1 MASMASAHALCHV
14 GAALS
19 FSTQTKAK
27 KNCLSLAMAKKLVQ
41 VVLSISSFT
50 WKGAI
55 NLIKYHLKRNEI
67 AYESHRKRK
76 MAIAKEIDVQVS
88 L

>member
-1 MASMASAHALCHV
+1 GMASAHALCHA

-19 FSTQTKAK
+19 FSTQAKSK
-27 KNCLSLAMAKKLVQ
+27 KNCLSLAMVKKLVQ
-41 VVLSISSFT
+41 VVLSINSFT

-55 NLIKYHLKRNEI
+55 NMIKYHLKRNDI
-67 AYESHRKRK
+67 AYESHRKRT
-76 MAIAKEIDVQVS
+76 MALAKELGVQVS

>member
-1 MASMASAHALCHV
+1 MAGMASAHALCHV

-27 KNCLSLAMAKKLVQ
+27 KKRLSLAMAKKLVQ
-41 VVLSISSFT
+41 VVFSISSFT

-55 NLIKYHLKRNEI
+55 NIIKYHLKRNEI

-76 MAIAKEIDVQVS
+76 MARAKELHAQVS

>member
-1 MASMASAHALCHV
+1 MLYVMLAQHF
-14 GAALS
+14 

-50 WKGAI
+50 WKGTI
-55 NLIKYHLKRNEI
+55 NMIKYHLKRNDI
-67 AYESHRKRK
+67 AYKSHRKE
-76 MAIAKEIDVQVS
+76 AWPS
-88 L
+88 LKN

>member
-1 MASMASAHALCHV
+1 MAGMASAHALCHV
-14 GAALS
+14 GTALS

-50 WKGAI
+50 WKGTI
-55 NLIKYHLKRNEI
+55 NMIKYHLKRNDI
-67 AYESHRKRK
+67 AYKSHRKRN
-76 MAIAKEIDVQVS
+76 MALAEKLNVQVS